1 MSATVRRVDYFY
13 LMIEDRPGSA
23 CRILETLAQAE
34 VNLLAFSVIPTGTS
48 HTQLVVFPEHSD
60 KLARAAE
67 KEGFVLTGPQRALMT
82 SGDDRLGALVD
93 LHMKLADAR
102 VKRVRG
108 PRRDGRTRRVRLHLP
123 RPSRRVRKRRP
134 RTRSLGP
141 HDS

>member
-13 LMIEDRPGSA
+13 LMIEDRPGAA

-93 LHMKLADAR
+93 IHLKLADAGVNVYAAHGVTDERGGYGYIFHVRPDEFENAAR
-102 VKRVRG
+102 V
-108 PRRDGRTRRVRLHLP
+108 
-123 RPSRRVRKRRP
+123 
-134 RTRSLGP
+134 LGV
-141 HDS
+141 